1 MENLLTEKINDHLY
15 YMGVND
21 RQTQLFEN
29 MWPLPDG
36 VAYNSYL
43 MTGEKNIAL
52 DLVKV
57 NTFGIFIEKL
67 QEILNG
73 GKLDYIV
80 IHHAEPDHSSSLK
93 NLLEI
98 YPDVKII
105 CNKKTLPFL
114 KNFYNIEENII
125 LVSDGETLELGNR
138 KLTFYMTPMVHWP
151 ESMVSYEEE
160 TKILFSQDIF
170 GGFGTLNG
178 AIFDDQVRFND
189 YYYSEVTRYFIN
201 IVGKYATQALK
212 ALNKL
217 ESLEIKGIC
226 PVHGCVWRSNPQKI
240 LEIYTNLAK
249 QKVEDGVVIIY
260 GSMYGNTERMAEAVA
275 RGVARGG
282 ITNIRIRDIAT
293 TSLSYLLADTWRY
306 RGIILGSCTYNNNI
320 FPPMQFL
327 MDELKHQKMKN
338 NIWGIFGSYSWN
350 GGALKK
356 LKEFT
361 EESKLEVI
369 ERQIE
374 IQGAATEE
382 ELEELIK
389 LGEDMARAIINKSCE
404 IK

>member
-1 MENLLTEKINDHLY
+1 MTEKINDHLY